1 MLLPFTTCFCCGS
14 RLESSDIC
22 DRCEDIS
29 SDEDFVAV
37 DELTDREQSV
47 ILQDEIV
54 CAYGREY
61 ILRR

>member
-1 MLLPFTTCFCCGS
+1 MLLPFTTCFSCGS
-14 RLESSDIC
+14 RLEFSDIC
-22 DRCEDIS
+22 DSCEGIS
-29 SDEDFVAV
+29 SDDDFVAV